1 MTTPKTFLFVK
12 FILVLLSF
20 LFIVDSG
27 LCDSE
32 SGELSNLEPTPLMK
46 HEAKWLVQALEQAH
60 FNKVLIGNLEPLEFL
75 TSYLERLDKQKLYF
89 TQKQVDI
96 FNKSYSPTLIT
107 FFKQGNLFPGFEIYN
122 EYKRRSVARLEWAII
137 FLDTKKS
144 FDTNQT
150 FNTDRENAPWAKTE
164 RELEDH
170 WENLVSFELLN
181 ETLQQLDVN
190 STFDSLLSDD
200 LSEIIDN
207 SRDKL
212 RTRYVRWK
220 KNIQE
225 FESSDVQELYL
236 STLTQMFDP
245 HTTFMNIKE
254 KERFNQQMNNEFV
267 GIGAVLR
274 DEDGF
279 CTIKELL
286 PGGPAEGSRELEPD
300 DVILKVAQAE
310 GEFIDVV
317 NMKLAK
323 IVELIKGPK
332 DTLVRL
338 EIKPVQDPSNSKIVR
353 IIRDKIKLTA
363 NLASATLHKTGK
375 GDKTR
380 NIGVID
386 LPSFYGSSGK
396 GPKATDDVEE
406 LIVSLK
412 GQGAEGLVLD
422 LRKNGG
428 GYLSEA
434 VNLAGLFIS
443 RGPVVQVKSTDGKI
457 RKKFDFNPKLAWD
470 GPLLILVSRY
480 SASASEIVA
489 GALQNHK
496 RAIIV
501 GDETTHGKGTVQSL
515 IPMKLP
521 LNFAAISKKRSA
533 AKITIQKY
541 YLPSGD
547 STQIG
552 GVKSDISIDSI
563 NTSLPI
569 GESDLDNALKW
580 DRIPA
585 VNFRRPDE
593 EFLYEITDLNKLKE
607 MSDVRQGSLSEFLYL
622 KKSISRSKTNRETKT
637 FSLNLAN
644 RLAQKNIDLEAT
656 KTLSKSYESLSEKA
670 YPLSEVKLQVV
681 KDQTLKSLQ
690 ARGENLSPSSEKES
704 VISFEKPK
712 DLDIRLHES
721 VRIMVDW
728 IEILDEGEVSQK
740 SSSNPKPSTPL

>member
-1 MTTPKTFLFVK
+1 MNFPYPIILFK
-12 FILVLLSF
+12 RLAPLFCLLFCYPCFGETES
-20 LFIVDSG
+20 VGSG
-27 LCDSE
+27 D
-32 SGELSNLEPTPLMK
+32 LEPTPLMK
-46 HEAKWLVQALEQAH
+46 HEAKWLVQALQQAH
-60 FNKVLIGNLEPLEFL
+60 FNKVPIDKLEPTKFL
-75 TSYLERLDKQKLYF
+75 ASFLERLDKQKLYF
-89 TQKQVDI
+89 TQNEVEK
-96 FNKSYSPTLIT
+96 FNKSFSPTLIT
-107 FFKQGNLFPGFEIYN
+107 FFKQGNLFPGYEIYN
-122 EYKRRSVARLEWAII
+122 EYKKRAVNRLDWAISY
-137 FLDTKKS
+137 LDTNMT
-144 FDTNQT
+144 FDTNQS
-150 FNTDRENAPWAKTE
+150 FNTDRENALWATNE
-164 RELEDH
+164 SELDEH
-170 WENLVSFELLN
+170 WKKLISFELLN
-181 ETLQQLDVN
+181 QTLQQLDAN
-190 STFDSLLSDD
+190 FSDITPLPEN
-200 LSEIIDN
+200 LSEITNN
-207 SRDKL
+207 SRDEI
-212 RTRYVRWK
+212 RERYERWK

-254 KERFNQQMNNEFV
+254 KERFDQQMNNEFV

-300 DVILKVAQAE
+300 DIILKVAQAD
-310 GEFIDVV
+310 GDFVDVV
-317 NMKLAK
+317 NMKLTK

-338 EIKPVQDPSNSKIVR
+338 EIKPIQDPSNSKIVR

-363 NLASATLHKTGK
+363 NLASATIHKTVTD
-375 GDKTR
+375 DKTKL
-380 NIGVID
+380 IGVID
-386 LPSFYGSSGK
+386 LPSFYGSSGN

-406 LIVSLK
+406 LIKALK
-412 GQGAEGLVLD
+412 DLSVEGLILD

-470 GPLLILVSRY
+470 GPLIILVSRY

-489 GALQNHK
+489 GALKNHK

-552 GVKSDISIDSI
+552 GVKSDISIDTI
-563 NTSLPI
+563 NTFLPI
-569 GESDLDNALKW
+569 GESDLDNALEW

-593 EFLYEITDLNKLKE
+593 EFLYALDDLAKLKE
-607 MSDVRQGSLSEFLYL
+607 LSDTRQNTLSEFTYL
-622 KKSISRSKTNRETKT
+622 KENISWFKKKRETKT
-637 FSLNLAN
+637 LSLNLLN
-644 RLAQKNIDLEAT
+644 RLSQKKTDLEASKALT
-656 KTLSKSYESLSEKA
+656 KTFESLAEKA
-670 YPLSEVKLQVV
+670 YPFSEVKLQIV
-681 KDQTLKSLQ
+681 KDQVLKSQQ
-690 ARGENLSPSSEKES
+690 ARGEESALSDEDGL
-704 VISFEKPK
+704 SFENPSE
-712 DLDIRLHES
+712 LDIRLHES

-728 IEILDEGEVSQK
+728 IDILEGGQLSQK
-740 SSSNPKPSTPL
+740 SSVPL

>member
-1 MTTPKTFLFVK
+1 MNPPKPFFPLKRFATFLSFV
-12 FILVLLSF
+12 FIGHFGLCEPVF
-20 LFIVDSG
+20 ADSG
-27 LCDSE
+27 
-32 SGELSNLEPTPLMK
+32 NLEPTPLMK

-60 FNKVLIGNLEPLEFL
+60 FNKVPIEKLEPSKFL
-75 TSYLERLDKQKLYF
+75 SSFLERLDKQKLYF
-89 TQKQVDI
+89 TQKEVDN
-96 FNKSYSPTLIT
+96 FDKSFSPTLIT
-107 FFKQGNLFPGFEIYN
+107 FFKQGNLFPGYEIYN
-122 EYKRRSVARLEWAII
+122 EYKRRSVARLDWALT
-137 FLDTKKS
+137 FLDTNMT

-150 FNTDRENAPWAKTE
+150 FDTDRENAPWAKTE
-164 RELEDH
+164 AELEDH
-170 WENLVSFELLN
+170 WKKLVSFELLN
-181 ETLQQLDVN
+181 ETLQQMDAN
-190 STFDSLLSDD
+190 SSEESLFPEN
-200 LSEIIDN
+200 LSEITNN

-212 RTRYVRWK
+212 GKRYERWK

-254 KERFNQQMNNEFV
+254 KERFDQQMNNEFV

-310 GEFIDVV
+310 GDFVDVV

-338 EIKPVQDPSNSKIVR
+338 EIKPIQDPANSKIVR

-363 NLASATLHKTGK
+363 NLASATLHKTGE
-375 GDKTR
+375 GDNSKM
-380 NIGVID
+380 IGVID
-386 LPSFYGSSGK
+386 LPSFYGSSGN

-406 LIVSLK
+406 LIDALK
-412 GQGAEGLVLD
+412 NLKAEGLILD
-422 LRKNGG
+422 LRRNGG

-470 GPLLILVSRY
+470 GPLIILVSRY

-521 LNFAAISKKRSA
+521 LNFAAVSKKRSA

-552 GVKSDISIDSI
+552 GVKSDISIDTI
-563 NTSLPI
+563 NTFLPI
-569 GESDLDNALKW
+569 GESDLDNALEW

-593 EFLYEITDLNKLKE
+593 EFLYALDDLEKLKE
-607 MSDVRQGSLSEFLYL
+607 LSEERQNSFSEFTYL
-622 KKSISRSKTNRETKT
+622 KENISWFKKKRETKT
-637 FSLNLAN
+637 LSLNLAT
-644 RLAQKNIDLEAT
+644 RLSRKNTDLEVSQA
-656 KTLSKSYESLSEKA
+656 LSKTYESLSEKS
-670 YPLSEVKLQVV
+670 YPFSEVKLQIV

-690 ARGENLSPSSEKES
+690 ARGGTPASSEEKETA
-704 VISFEKPK
+704 ISFEKPNE
-712 DLDIRLHES
+712 LDIRLHES

-728 IEILDEGEVSQK
+728 VDILDGAQVSQK
-740 SSSNPKPSTPL
+740 LPSPL

>member
-1 MTTPKTFLFVK
+1 MNPPYPIILIKRLALLFC
-12 FILVLLSF
+12 LLFCSPCF
-20 LFIVDSG
+20 GETESIGSG
-27 LCDSE
+27 D
-32 SGELSNLEPTPLMK
+32 LEPTPLMK
-46 HEAKWLVQALEQAH
+46 HEARWLVQALQQAH
-60 FNKVLIGNLEPLEFL
+60 FNKVPIDKLEPTKFL
-75 TSYLERLDKQKLYF
+75 ASFLERLDKQKLYF
-89 TQKQVDI
+89 TQNEVEKFDNS
-96 FNKSYSPTLIT
+96 FSPTLIT
-107 FFKQGNLFPGFEIYN
+107 FFKQGNLFPGYEIYN
-122 EYKRRSVARLEWAII
+122 EYKKRAVNRLDWAISY
-137 FLDTKKS
+137 LDTNMT
-144 FDTNQT
+144 FDTNQS
-150 FNTDRENAPWAKTE
+150 FNTDRENALWSANE
-164 RELEDH
+164 SELDDH
-170 WENLVSFELLN
+170 WIKLISFELLN
-181 ETLQQLDVN
+181 QTLQQLDAN
-190 STFDSLLSDD
+190 FSDKTPLPEN
-200 LSEIIDN
+200 LSEITNN
-207 SRDKL
+207 SRDEIRK
-212 RTRYVRWK
+212 RYERWK

-254 KERFNQQMNNEFV
+254 KERFDQQMNNEFV

-300 DVILKVAQAE
+300 DIILKVAQAD
-310 GEFIDVV
+310 GDFVDVV
-317 NMKLAK
+317 NMKLTK

-338 EIKPVQDPSNSKIVR
+338 EIKPIQDPSNSKIVR

-363 NLASATLHKTGK
+363 NLASATLHKTGDD
-375 GDKTR
+375 DKTKL
-380 NIGVID
+380 IGVID
-386 LPSFYGSSGK
+386 LPSFYGSSGN

-406 LIVSLK
+406 LIKALK
-412 GQGAEGLVLD
+412 DLTVQGLILD

-470 GPLLILVSRY
+470 GPLIILVSRY

-489 GALQNHK
+489 GALKNHK

-501 GDETTHGKGTVQSL
+501 GDESTHGKGTVQSL

-552 GVKSDISIDSI
+552 GVKSDISIDTI
-563 NTSLPI
+563 NTFLPI
-569 GESDLDNALKW
+569 GESDLDNALEW

-593 EFLYEITDLNKLKE
+593 EFLYALDDLAKLKE
-607 MSDVRQGSLSEFLYL
+607 LSETRQNTLSEFTYL
-622 KKSISRSKTNRETKT
+622 KENISWFKKKRETKT
-637 FSLNLAN
+637 LSLNLLN
-644 RLAQKNIDLEAT
+644 RLSQKKTDLEASKALT
-656 KTLSKSYESLSEKA
+656 KTFESLAEKA
-670 YPLSEVKLQVV
+670 YPFSEVKLRIVKEQV
-681 KDQTLKSLQ
+681 LKSQQ
-690 ARGENLSPSSEKES
+690 ARGEESASSDDDG
-704 VISFEKPK
+704 ISFENPNE
-712 DLDIRLHES
+712 LDIRLHES

-728 IEILDEGEVSQK
+728 IDILEGGQLSQK
-740 SSSNPKPSTPL
+740 SSVPL

>member
-1 MTTPKTFLFVK
+1 MNPPKPYSPLKRFA
-12 FILVLLSF
+12 SF
-20 LFIVDSG
+20 LPFVIIGHFVLCEPVLADSG
-27 LCDSE
+27 S
-32 SGELSNLEPTPLMK
+32 LEPTPLMK

-60 FNKVLIGNLEPLEFL
+60 FNKVPIDKLEPREFL
-75 TSYLERLDKQKLYF
+75 SSFLERLDKQKLYF
-89 TQKQVDI
+89 TQKEVDN
-96 FNKSYSPTLIT
+96 FDKSFSATLIT
-107 FFKQGNLFPGFEIYN
+107 FFKQGNLFPGYEIYN
-122 EYKRRSVARLEWAII
+122 EYKRRSVARLDWALT
-137 FLDTKKS
+137 FLDANMT

-150 FNTDRENAPWAKTE
+150 FDTDRENAPWAKTE
-164 RELEDH
+164 HELEKH
-170 WENLVSFELLN
+170 WEKLVSFELLN
-181 ETLQQLDVN
+181 ETLQQLDAN
-190 STFDSLLSDD
+190 SSEETLSPEK
-200 LSEIIDN
+200 LSEITNN

-212 RTRYVRWK
+212 GKRYERWK

-254 KERFNQQMNNEFV
+254 KERFDQQMNNEFV

-310 GEFIDVV
+310 GDFVDVV
-317 NMKLAK
+317 NMKLSK

-338 EIKPVQDPSNSKIVR
+338 EIKPIQDPANSKIVR

-363 NLASATLHKTGK
+363 NLASATLHKTGDE
-375 GDKTR
+375 DKSKM
-380 NIGVID
+380 IGVID
-386 LPSFYGSSGK
+386 LPSFYGSSGN

-406 LIVSLK
+406 LIGALINLK
-412 GQGAEGLVLD
+412 AEGLILD
-422 LRKNGG
+422 LRRNGG

-470 GPLLILVSRY
+470 GPLIILVSRY

-552 GVKSDISIDSI
+552 GVKSDISIDTI
-563 NTSLPI
+563 NTFLPI
-569 GESDLDNALKW
+569 GESDLDNALEW

-593 EFLYEITDLNKLKE
+593 EFLYTLDDLEKLKE
-607 MSDVRQGSLSEFLYL
+607 LSEERQNTFSEFTYL
-622 KKSISRSKTNRETKT
+622 KENISWFKKKRETKT
-637 FSLNLAN
+637 LSLDLAT
-644 RLAQKNIDLEAT
+644 RLSRKKTDLEVSQA
-656 KTLSKSYESLSEKA
+656 LSKTYESLAEKS
-670 YPLSEVKLQVV
+670 YPFSEVQLQVV

-690 ARGENLSPSSEKES
+690 ARGGTSASSGEKEPA
-704 VISFEKPK
+704 ISFEKPNE
-712 DLDIRLHES
+712 LDIRLHES

-728 IEILDEGEVSQK
+728 IDILDGGQVSQK
-740 SSSNPKPSTPL
+740 LPSPL

>member
-1 MTTPKTFLFVK
+1 MNPPYPI
-12 FILVLLSF
+12 ILVKRLALLF
-20 LFIVDSG
+20 CLLFCSPCFGETESIGSG
-27 LCDSE
+27 D
-32 SGELSNLEPTPLMK
+32 LEPTPLMK
-46 HEAKWLVQALEQAH
+46 HEARWLVQALQQAH
-60 FNKVLIGNLEPLEFL
+60 FNKVPIDKLEPTKFL
-75 TSYLERLDKQKLYF
+75 ASFLERLDKQKLYF
-89 TQKQVDI
+89 TQNEVEKFDNS
-96 FNKSYSPTLIT
+96 FSPTLIT
-107 FFKQGNLFPGFEIYN
+107 FFKQGNLFPGYEIYN
-122 EYKRRSVARLEWAII
+122 EYKKRAVNRLDWAISY
-137 FLDTKKS
+137 LDTNMT
-144 FDTNQT
+144 FDTNQS
-150 FNTDRENAPWAKTE
+150 FNTDRENALWSANE
-164 RELEDH
+164 SELDDH
-170 WENLVSFELLN
+170 WIKLISFELLN
-181 ETLQQLDVN
+181 QTLQQLDAN
-190 STFDSLLSDD
+190 FSDKTPLPEN
-200 LSEIIDN
+200 LSEITNN
-207 SRDKL
+207 SRDEIRK
-212 RTRYVRWK
+212 RYERWK

-254 KERFNQQMNNEFV
+254 KERFDQQMNNEFV

-300 DVILKVAQAE
+300 DIILKVAQAD
-310 GEFIDVV
+310 GDFVDVV
-317 NMKLAK
+317 NMKLTK

-338 EIKPVQDPSNSKIVR
+338 EIKPIQDPSNSKIVR

-363 NLASATLHKTGK
+363 NLASATLHKTGDD
-375 GDKTR
+375 DKTKL
-380 NIGVID
+380 IGVID
-386 LPSFYGSSGK
+386 LPSFYGSSGN

-406 LIVSLK
+406 LIKALK
-412 GQGAEGLVLD
+412 DLTVQGLILD

-470 GPLLILVSRY
+470 GPLIILVSRY

-489 GALQNHK
+489 GALKNHK

-501 GDETTHGKGTVQSL
+501 GDESTHGKGTVQSL

-552 GVKSDISIDSI
+552 GVKSDISIDTI
-563 NTSLPI
+563 NTFLPI
-569 GESDLDNALKW
+569 GESDLDNALEW

-593 EFLYEITDLNKLKE
+593 EFLYALDDLAKLKE
-607 MSDVRQGSLSEFLYL
+607 LSETRQNTLSEFTYL
-622 KKSISRSKTNRETKT
+622 KENISWFKKKRETKT
-637 FSLNLAN
+637 LSLNLLN
-644 RLAQKNIDLEAT
+644 RLSQKKTDLEASKALT
-656 KTLSKSYESLSEKA
+656 KTFESLAEKA
-670 YPLSEVKLQVV
+670 YPFSEVKLRIVKEQV
-681 KDQTLKSLQ
+681 LKSQQ
-690 ARGENLSPSSEKES
+690 ARGEESASSDDDG
-704 VISFEKPK
+704 ISFENPNE
-712 DLDIRLHES
+712 LDIRLHES

-728 IEILDEGEVSQK
+728 IDILEGGQLSQK
-740 SSSNPKPSTPL
+740 SSVPL

>member
-1 MTTPKTFLFVK
+1 MLSTSDHMNHPIF
-12 FILVLLSF
+12 LVLYKRLAFFLSF
-20 LFIVDSG
+20 VFLG
-27 LCDSE
+27 NTALCEPE
-32 SGELSNLEPTPLMK
+32 SIESLQPTPLMK

-60 FNKVLIGNLEPLEFL
+60 FNKVPIDDLEPREFVF
-75 TSYLERLDKQKLYF
+75 SFLERLDKQKLYF
-89 TQKQVDI
+89 TQKQVDKYVQS
-96 FNKSYSPTLIT
+96 FSPTLIT
-107 FFKQGNLFPGFEIYN
+107 FFKQGNLFPAFEIYN
-122 EYKRRSVARLEWAII
+122 DYKSRSVKRLKWAVSY
-137 FLDTKKS
+137 LDTDMG
-144 FDTNQT
+144 FDSNLT
-150 FNTDRENAPWAKTE
+150 FNTDRENAKWPQTE
-164 RELEDH
+164 SELDEH
-170 WENLVSFELLN
+170 WKKLVSFELLN
-181 ETLQQLDVN
+181 ETLQQLDAN
-190 STFDSLLSDD
+190 SSEENLSPETLSDIKN
-200 LSEIIDN
+200 LSRE
-207 SRDKL
+207 KL
-212 RTRYVRWK
+212 RKRYLRWK
-220 KNIQE
+220 KNILE

-254 KERFNQQMNNEFV
+254 KEKFDQQMNNEFV

-310 GEFIDVV
+310 GEFVDVV
-317 NMKLAK
+317 NMKLEK

-338 EIKPVQDPSNSKIVR
+338 EIKPIQDPANPKIVR

-363 NLASATLHKTGK
+363 NLASATLHKTGEEGK
-375 GDKTR
+375 AR
-380 NIGVID
+380 MIGVID
-386 LPSFYGSSGK
+386 LPSFYGSSGN

-406 LIVSLK
+406 LIEALK
-412 GQGAEGLVLD
+412 NLKAEGLILD
-422 LRKNGG
+422 LRRNGG

-457 RKKFDFNPKLAWD
+457 RKKFDFNPKLAWN
-470 GPLLILVSRY
+470 GPLIILVSRY

-489 GALQNHK
+489 GALKNHK

-521 LNFAAISKKRSA
+521 LNFAAASKKRSA

-552 GVKSDISIDSI
+552 GVKSDISIDTI
-563 NTSLPI
+563 NMFLPI
-569 GESDLDNALKW
+569 GESDLDNALEW

-585 VNFRRPDE
+585 VNFRRPEE
-593 EFLYEITDLNKLKE
+593 EFLYGFEDVEKLGSFSQE
-607 MSDVRQGSLSEFLYL
+607 RQNELSEFSYL
-622 KKSISRSKTNRETKT
+622 KENISWFKKKRDTKT
-637 FSLNLAN
+637 LSLNLAT
-644 RLAQKNIDLEAT
+644 RLSQKNTDQKVTQE
-656 KTLSKSYESLSEKA
+656 LSNTYESLAEKS
-670 YPLSEVKLQVV
+670 YPLSEVSLRIV
-681 KDQTLKSLQ
+681 KQQTLKSQ
-690 ARGENLSPSSEKES
+690 KARGESPEPSGEEET
-704 VISFEKPK
+704 VTSFEKPK
-712 DLDIRLHES
+712 ELDIRLHES
-721 VRIMVDW
+721 VRIMLDW
-728 IEILDEGEVSQK
+728 IDLLGDGQVSQK
-740 SSSNPKPSTPL
+740 NPSPL

>member
-1 MTTPKTFLFVK
+1 MNPPKPFSPLKRFAS
-12 FILVLLSF
+12 FLSF
-20 LFIVDSG
+20 VFIGHSGLCEPELVDSG
-27 LCDSE
+27 S
-32 SGELSNLEPTPLMK
+32 LEPTPLMK

-60 FNKVLIGNLEPLEFL
+60 FNKVPIDKLEPREFI
-75 TSYLERLDKQKLYF
+75 SSFLERLDKQKLYF
-89 TQKQVDI
+89 TQKEVDK
-96 FNKSYSPTLIT
+96 FDKSFSPTLIT
-107 FFKQGNLFPGFEIYN
+107 FFKQGNLFPGYEIYN
-122 EYKRRSVARLEWAII
+122 EYKRRSVKRLDWAIST
-137 FLDTKKS
+137 LDTDMT

-150 FNTDRENAPWAKTE
+150 FDTDRENANWPKTE
-164 RELEDH
+164 AELEDH
-170 WENLVSFELLN
+170 WKKLVSFELLN
-181 ETLQQLDVN
+181 EVLQQVDAN
-190 STFDSLLSDD
+190 SSEESLANKN
-200 LSEIIDN
+200 LSEITTN
-207 SRDKL
+207 SQDKL
-212 RTRYVRWK
+212 RKRYQRWK

-254 KERFNQQMNNEFV
+254 KEKFDQQMNNEFV

-310 GEFIDVV
+310 GNFVDVV

-338 EIKPVQDPSNSKIVR
+338 EIKPIQDPSNSKIVR

-363 NLASATLHKTGK
+363 NLASATIHKTGSE
-375 GDKTR
+375 DKTR
-380 NIGVID
+380 KIGVID
-386 LPSFYGSSGK
+386 LPSFYGSSGN

-406 LIVSLK
+406 LIGALK
-412 GQGAEGLVLD
+412 NLKAEGLILD
-422 LRKNGG
+422 LRRNGG

-443 RGPVVQVKSTDGKI
+443 RGPVVQVKSIDGKI

-470 GPLLILVSRY
+470 GPLIILVSRY

-489 GALQNHK
+489 GALQNHR

-521 LNFAAISKKRSA
+521 LNFTAISKKRSA

-552 GVKSDISIDSI
+552 GVKSDISIDTI
-563 NTSLPI
+563 NSFLPI
-569 GESDLDNALKW
+569 GESDLDNALEW

-593 EFLYEITDLNKLKE
+593 EFLYSFDDLKKLKE
-607 MSDVRQGSLSEFLYL
+607 LSQDRQKTFSEFIYL
-622 KKSISRSKTNRETKT
+622 KENISWFKKKREAKIL
-637 FSLNLAN
+637 SLNLAT
-644 RLAQKNIDLEAT
+644 RLSQKKNDLEV
-656 KTLSKSYESLSEKA
+656 SKALTRTYESLSDKSF
-670 YPLSEVKLQVV
+670 PFSEVKLQVV
-681 KDQTLKSLQ
+681 RDQTLKSLQ
-690 ARGENLSPSSEKES
+690 ARGENPTSVEEKETA
-704 VISFEKPK
+704 ISFEAPK
-712 DLDIRLHES
+712 ELDIRLHES

-728 IEILDEGEVSQK
+728 IELLDAGQVSQK
-740 SSSNPKPSTPL
+740 LPSPL

>member
-1 MTTPKTFLFVK
+1 MNPPYPIIFIKRLALLFC
-12 FILVLLSF
+12 LLFCVPCFGETES
-20 LFIVDSG
+20 VGSG
-27 LCDSE
+27 D
-32 SGELSNLEPTPLMK
+32 LEPTPLMK
-46 HEAKWLVQALEQAH
+46 HEARWLVQALQQAH
-60 FNKVLIGNLEPLEFL
+60 FNKVSIDKLEPTKFL
-75 TSYLERLDKQKLYF
+75 ASFLERLDKQKLYF
-89 TQKQVDI
+89 TQNEVEKFD
-96 FNKSYSPTLIT
+96 KSFSPTLIT
-107 FFKQGNLFPGFEIYN
+107 FFKQGNLFPGYEIYN
-122 EYKRRSVARLEWAII
+122 EYKKRAVNRLDWAISYV
-137 FLDTKKS
+137 DTNMT
-144 FDTNQT
+144 FDTNQS
-150 FNTDRENAPWAKTE
+150 FNTDRENALWAANE
-164 RELEDH
+164 SELDEH
-170 WENLVSFELLN
+170 WKKLISFELLN
-181 ETLQQLDVN
+181 QTLQQLDAN
-190 STFDSLLSDD
+190 FSNKTPLPEN
-200 LSEIIDN
+200 LSEITNN
-207 SRDKL
+207 SRNEIRK
-212 RTRYVRWK
+212 RYERWK

-254 KERFNQQMNNEFV
+254 KERFDQQMNNEFV

-300 DVILKVAQAE
+300 DVILKVAQAD
-310 GEFIDVV
+310 GDFVDVV
-317 NMKLAK
+317 NMKLTK

-338 EIKPVQDPSNSKIVR
+338 EIKPIQDPSNSKVVR

-363 NLASATLHKTGK
+363 NLASATIHKTGTD
-375 GDKTR
+375 DKTKL
-380 NIGVID
+380 IGVID
-386 LPSFYGSSGK
+386 LPSFYGSSGN

-406 LIVSLK
+406 LIKVLK
-412 GQGAEGLVLD
+412 DLTVEGLILD

-470 GPLLILVSRY
+470 GPLIILVSRY

-489 GALQNHK
+489 GALKNHK

-552 GVKSDISIDSI
+552 GVKSDISIDTI
-563 NTSLPI
+563 NTFLPI
-569 GESDLDNALKW
+569 GESDLDNALEW

-593 EFLYEITDLNKLKE
+593 EFLYDPDDLVKLKE
-607 MSDVRQGSLSEFLYL
+607 LSDTRQNTLSEFTYL
-622 KKSISRSKTNRETKT
+622 KENISWFKKKRETKT
-637 FSLNLAN
+637 LSLNLLN
-644 RLAQKNIDLEAT
+644 RLFQKKTDLEASKALT
-656 KTLSKSYESLSEKA
+656 KTFESLAEKA
-670 YPLSEVKLQVV
+670 YPFSEVKLQIV
-681 KDQTLKSLQ
+681 KEQALKSQQ
-690 ARGENLSPSSEKES
+690 ARGEESASSDEDG
-704 VISFEKPK
+704 ISFENPNE
-712 DLDIRLHES
+712 LDIRLHES

-728 IEILDEGEVSQK
+728 IDILEGGQLSQK
-740 SSSNPKPSTPL
+740 SSVPL

>member
-1 MTTPKTFLFVK
+1 LCEPE
-12 FILVLLSF
+12 LV
-20 LFIVDSG
+20 DG
-27 LCDSE
+27 
-32 SGELSNLEPTPLMK
+32 GNLEPSPLMK

-60 FNKVLIGNLEPLEFL
+60 FNKVPIDKLEPREFL
-75 TSYLERLDKQKLYF
+75 SSFLERLDKQKLYF
-89 TQKQVDI
+89 TQKEVDN
-96 FNKSYSPTLIT
+96 FDKSFSPTLIT
-107 FFKQGNLFPGFEIYN
+107 FFKQGNLFPGYEIYN
-122 EYKRRSVARLEWAII
+122 EYKRRSVARLDWALT
-137 FLDTKKS
+137 FLDANMT

-150 FNTDRENAPWAKTE
+150 FDTDRENAPWPKTE
-164 RELEDH
+164 DELEKH
-170 WENLVSFELLN
+170 WKKLVSFELLN
-181 ETLQQLDVN
+181 ETLQQLDAN
-190 STFDSLLSDD
+190 MSEESLSSEN
-200 LSEIIDN
+200 LSEITNN

-212 RTRYVRWK
+212 QKRYARWK

-254 KERFNQQMNNEFV
+254 KERFDQQMNNELV

-274 DEDGF
+274 DEDGL

-310 GEFIDVV
+310 GDFVDVV
-317 NMKLAK
+317 NMKLSK
-323 IVELIKGPK
+323 TVELIKGPK

-338 EIKPVQDPSNSKIVR
+338 EIKPIQDPANSKIVR

-363 NLASATLHKTGK
+363 NLASATLHKTGD
-375 GDKTR
+375 GDKSR
-380 NIGVID
+380 MIGVID
-386 LPSFYGSSGK
+386 LPSFYGSSGN

-406 LIVSLK
+406 LIGALK
-412 GQGAEGLVLD
+412 NLKAEGLILD
-422 LRKNGG
+422 LRRNGG

-470 GPLLILVSRY
+470 GPMIILVSRY

-552 GVKSDISIDSI
+552 GVKSDISIDTI
-563 NTSLPI
+563 NTFLPI
-569 GESDLDNALKW
+569 GESDLDNALEW

-585 VNFRRPDE
+585 VNFRRPEE
-593 EFLYEITDLNKLKE
+593 EFLYSVDDLEKLKKLSE
-607 MSDVRQGSLSEFLYL
+607 VRQNTFSEFTYL
-622 KKSISRSKTNRETKT
+622 KENISWFKKKRETKIL
-637 FSLNLAN
+637 SLNLAT
-644 RLAQKNIDLEAT
+644 RLSRKNTDLEVSQALQ
-656 KTLSKSYESLSEKA
+656 KTYESLADKS
-670 YPLSEVKLQVV
+670 YSFSEVKLQVV

-690 ARGENLSPSSEKES
+690 ARGGTPESLAEKES
-704 VISFEKPK
+704 EISFEKPNE
-712 DLDIRLHES
+712 LDIRLHES

-728 IEILDEGEVSQK
+728 IDILDGGQVSQK
-740 SSSNPKPSTPL
+740 SSSPL

>member
-1 MTTPKTFLFVK
+1 M
-12 FILVLLSF
+12 
-20 LFIVDSG
+20 
-27 LCDSE
+27 
-32 SGELSNLEPTPLMK
+32 
-46 HEAKWLVQALEQAH
+46 
-60 FNKVLIGNLEPLEFL
+60 
-75 TSYLERLDKQKLYF
+75 ERLDKQKLYF
-89 TQKQVDI
+89 TQKQVDKYH
-96 FNKSYSPTLIT
+96 KSFSATLIT

-122 EYKRRSVARLEWAII
+122 DYKKRSVKRLNWAITY
-137 FLDTKKS
+137 LDTDMA
-144 FDTNQT
+144 FDTNQS
-150 FNTDRENAPWAKTE
+150 FDTDRENANWSQSE
-164 RELEDH
+164 SELEEH
-170 WENLVSFELLN
+170 WKKLVSFELLN
-181 ETLQQLDVN
+181 ETLQQLDAN
-190 STFDSLLSDD
+190 SSGESLSPDNLA
-200 LSEIIDN
+200 EIKTN
-207 SRDKL
+207 SRDKI
-212 RTRYVRWK
+212 RKRYLRWK
-220 KNIQE
+220 KNILE

-254 KERFNQQMNNEFV
+254 KEKFDQQMNNEFV

-317 NMKLAK
+317 NMKLEK

-338 EIKPVQDPSNSKIVR
+338 EIKPIQDPANPKIVR

-363 NLASATLHKTGK
+363 NLASATLHKTGEE
-375 GDKTR
+375 DKTR
-380 NIGVID
+380 MIGVID
-386 LPSFYGSSGK
+386 LPSFYGSSGN
-396 GPKATDDVEE
+396 GPKATDGVEE
-406 LIVSLK
+406 LIEALK
-412 GQGAEGLVLD
+412 TLKAEGLILD
-422 LRKNGG
+422 LRRNGG

-470 GPLLILVSRY
+470 GPLIILVSRY

-489 GALQNHK
+489 GALKNHK

-501 GDETTHGKGTVQSL
+501 GDEATHGKGTVQSL

-521 LNFAAISKKRSA
+521 LNFAAVSKKRSA

-552 GVKSDISIDSI
+552 GVKSDISIDTI
-563 NTSLPI
+563 NTFLPI
-569 GESDLDNALKW
+569 GESDLDNALEW

-593 EFLYEITDLNKLKE
+593 EFLYALEDVEKLRTLSE
-607 MSDVRQGSLSEFLYL
+607 ERQDTLSEFRYL
-622 KKSISRSKTNRETKT
+622 KENISWFKKKRETKT
-637 FSLNLAN
+637 LSLNLAT
-644 RLAQKNIDLEAT
+644 RLSQKNSDQEVSQG
-656 KTLSKSYESLSEKA
+656 LSNTYKSLAEKSF
-670 YPLSEVKLQVV
+670 PFSEVNLQIVQ
-681 KDQTLKSLQ
+681 DQTLKSLQ
-690 ARGENLSPSSEKES
+690 ARGEAPEPSREKETAR
-704 VISFEKPK
+704 SFEKPK
-712 DLDIRLHES
+712 ELDIRLHES
-721 VRIMVDW
+721 VRIMLDW
-728 IEILDEGEVSQK
+728 IDLLGEGQVSHK
-740 SSSNPKPSTPL
+740 TTPPL